1 MKKYVLCLLLTV
13 ALMST
18 GNAYANLLVNEGFEA
33 TTDTTGSWPTD
44 VGYWRGDYS
53 AIVAASD
60 GITPAEGSQML
71 KLIYTASYD
80 PAEYWGSEVMQLV
93 DVRSFGSEISQGYAY
108 AIGSASFNR
117 VAGDAETD
125 TEFRVWLRAFAGE
138 PTTFLSQYGVS
149 ELAIGSA
156 TVTTDGTLATW
167 QSAEVELLLPTN
179 TDFLAVCLVG
189 AEDVVNDTVDPEFDG
204 HYADLSSLTI
214 ETRAPIPEPAG
225 LGLIGLALLA
235 VRRRRT

>member
-1 MKKYVLCLLLTV
+1 MKKYVLCLILTV
-13 ALMST
+13 ALVST
-18 GNAYANLLVNEGFEA
+18 GNAYANLLVNEGFET

-44 VGYWRGDYS
+44 VGYWRGDFS
-53 AIVAASD
+53 AIVTASD

-71 KLIYTASYD
+71 NFIYTASYD
-80 PAEYWGSEVMQLV
+80 PAEYLGSEVMQLV

-108 AIGSASFNR
+108 AVGSASFNR

-149 ELAIGSA
+149 ELAIGLT
-156 TVTTDGTLATW
+156 TVTTDSTSATW
-167 QSAEVELLLPTN
+167 ESAEVELLLPVN
-179 TDFLAVCLVG
+179 TDFLAVCLAG
-189 AEDVVNDTVDPEFDG
+189 GENVVNDIVDPEFDG

-225 LGLIGLALLA
+225 IGLISLAMLA
-235 VRRRRT
+235 TRRKRK